1 MRVLAVSLRR
11 DKRTQAVQGLKASV
25 LQPLAKSYC
34 AQAAAVHGD
43 LSQDKRTQAVQG
55 FKDGS
60 VPLLVATDVAARGLD
75 IPDVEL
81 VINYSFPLTVEDYVH
96 RVGRS
101 GRAGQAG
108 ACCVCCLLL
117 RACRAGACLPWSLR
131 ALCGI
136 LDPHVA
142 VHATCLRAQ

>member
-1 MRVLAVSLRR
+1 M
-11 DKRTQAVQGLKASV
+11 
-25 LQPLAKSYC
+25 
-34 AQAAAVHGD
+34 HGD
-43 LSQDKRTQAVQG
+43 LSQDVRTKAVQG

-75 IPDVEL
+75 IPDVSL

-108 ACCVCCLLL
+108 MRMCPPVLV
-117 RACRAGACLPWSLR
+117 RADLA
-131 ALCGI
+131 
-136 LDPHVA
+136 
-142 VHATCLRAQ
+142 